1 MSENR
6 NQEMNDRESRSVNGR
21 DAATGG
27 NGRSAEDRGGR
38 TTARRGFAA
47 MDPEKQRQIARQGGK
62 AAHQQGVAHQWT
74 TEEAR
79 AAGRKGGQNS
89 RGGGRKSER

>member
-1 MSENR
+1 MSKNR
-6 NQEMNDRESRSVNGR
+6 TQQPESRKSRSERGEEMPVNGNDSR
-21 DAATGG
+21 NAG
-27 NGRSAEDRGGR
+27 SS
-38 TTARRGFAA
+38 RRGFAA
-47 MDPEKQRQIARQGGK
+47 MDPERQRQIARQGGK

-89 RGGGRKSER
+89 RGGGRKSEQ

>member
-1 MSENR
+1 MSQNR
-6 NQEMNDRESRSVNGR
+6 NQQTDNRESRSERGDETQING
-21 DAATGG
+21 
-27 NGRSAEDRGGR
+27 NEGR
-38 TTARRGFAA
+38 TSGSSRRGFAA
-47 MDPEKQRQIARQGGK
+47 MDPERQRQIARQGGK

-89 RGGGRKSER
+89 RGGGRKSEQ